1 MLLWIIFPHIEK
13 ILFYLLSDTA
23 FFFCVLG
30 AIQPGRRSVLWVSK
44 DFRNKL
50 PVACVMTL
58 QYVLK
63 SRLLRRQSVRL
74 PLSAEA

>member
-23 FFFCVLG
+23 FFCVLG